1 MSNCLVGSIR
11 QVHRRLKADGYNV
24 SEYALR
30 LWVKTGELPS
40 RRIGNK
46 FLVSY
51 NNAVAILNM
60 AQSK

>member
-11 QVHRRLKADGYNV
+11 QVHKHLKEDGYNV

-46 FLVSY
+46 FLVSW
-51 NNAVAILNM
+51 
-60 AQSK
+60 